1 MRACRLRIY
10 RFSNFELDLDLFTLA
25 RDGDHIHVG
34 RRILDLLVCLIQ
46 NRDRVV
52 TPDFLRDEVWG
63 GVALSESTIPT
74 AISDLRK
81 ALGDNTDEPEFIETI
96 RGRGYRFVMDA
107 RVVKNRCSQNLRPD
121 HPFVGRSAELNLLY
135 SMLKNATNEPR
146 RHTVI
151 LRGESG
157 IGKSAL
163 LHHFL
168 NLLPNSI
175 KVYVGQS
182 RIS

>member
-1 MRACRLRIY
+1 MRIY

-74 AISDLRK
+74 AISDLR
-81 ALGDNTDEPEFIETI
+81 
-96 RGRGYRFVMDA
+96 
-107 RVVKNRCSQNLRPD
+107 
-121 HPFVGRSAELNLLY
+121 
-135 SMLKNATNEPR
+135 
-146 RHTVI
+146 
-151 LRGESG
+151 
-157 IGKSAL
+157 
-163 LHHFL
+163 
-168 NLLPNSI
+168 
-175 KVYVGQS
+175 
-182 RIS
+182 